1 MDTQLNIIERKIDAI
16 TTILFRSCNINPKRS
31 SLQQLQHQTGELP
44 TDQFFIKNF
53 PLYKMGG
60 KRRTRRTTKRKRKRR
75 KIKTKKRRTKKRKR
89 KHRKNKRKSMR
100 KRN

>member
-16 TTILFRSCNINPKRS
+16 TTILFRSCNINPKRT

-44 TDQFFIKNF
+44 NDQFFIENF

-60 KRRTRRTTKRKRKRR
+60 KRRTRRTTKRRKS
-75 KIKTKKRRTKKRKR
+75 KKRTLKKR
-89 KHRKNKRKSMR
+89 HRKSKKARKFRKSKKRTHR
-100 KRN
+100 KKY